1 MALPSL
7 RMLWVYAKFLVPRA
21 WQVLCE
27 NIRTRI
33 HRLTYR
39 AVPNPKNIVVIGG
52 SFGGI
57 ELTRKLASSLTTGY
71 RVVLV
76 EKNSH
81 FNYTFNFPRYS
92 VLQGH
97 EHLAF
102 IPYDGTAKGAPAGI
116 YRHVRGEASSITKES
131 VQLASGEEIPYE
143 YLVMATGATQRPPAK
158 LLATDV
164 KGACSELQGMQTLIQ
179 RSNTIAVIGG
189 GAVGVELATD
199 IKSYYPDKHV
209 TLVHSHDRLLSRFK
223 GNLHE
228 EVVAAL
234 EKLGVEVL
242 LKERPQLAPFKH
254 NIDEEL
260 EQDKNQALTF
270 SDGRVVA
277 YDLVIP
283 CTGQRPNSDLL
294 AQIEPD
300 AISNTTGRILVQPT
314 LQIANGKGAEA
325 RTFALGDVAETDGP
339 KMARAAWYQAEIV
352 RQNILALI
360 RGQKPSSTYVPNM
373 EVEGSLKLTLGRAD
387 WIIYVKPE
395 KGEAMITKGDNGK
408 EDLEVHGAWA
418 YWGSDIK
425 QAIRPE

>member
-7 RMLWVYAKFLVPRA
+7 KMLWLYARFLVPRA

-27 NIRTRI
+27 NIRSQI
-33 HRLTYR
+33 HKVTYR
-39 AVPNPKNIVVIGG
+39 AVENPKNIVVIGG
-52 SFGGI
+52 SFGGV

-71 RVVLV
+71 RVVLI

-92 VLQGH
+92 VLEGH

-102 IPYDGTAKGAPAGI
+102 IPYDGIAKSAPAGI
-116 YRHVRGEASSITKES
+116 YRHVRGEASGITKDA
-131 VQLASGEEIPYE
+131 VGLASGEEIPYE

-158 LLATDV
+158 LLASDL
-164 KGACSELQGMQTLIQ
+164 KGACAELQGMQSLIKKA
-179 RSNTIAVIGG
+179 NTIAVIGG

-199 IKSYYPDKHV
+199 IKSYYPTKHV

-228 EVVAAL
+228 EVLAAL
-234 EKLGVEVL
+234 EKMEIEVL

-270 SDGRVVA
+270 SDGRVVP
-277 YDLVIP
+277 YDLVVSTLNKTPLASDASYSSKKQIP

-300 AISNTTGRILVQPT
+300 VISNSTGRILVQPT
-314 LQIANGKGAEA
+314 LQLANGKGAQA
-325 RTFALGDVAETDGP
+325 HSFALGDVAETEGP
-339 KMARAAWYQAEIV
+339 KMARAAWYQAEVV

-360 RGQKPSSTYVPNM
+360 KGQKPSTTYVPNM
-373 EVEGSLKLTLGRAD
+373 EVEGGLKLTLGKVRTICYNLASR
-387 WIIYVKPE
+387 
-395 KGEAMITKGDNGK
+395 
-408 EDLEVHGAWA
+408 H
-418 YWGSDIK
+418 
-425 QAIRPE
+425 QC